1 MLTFCV
7 FLATIVAGVAVGNH
21 HSAYEGWLTIAG
33 GLVCTGLAYPIEK
46 VITAFAE
53 RIEG

>member
-7 FLATIVAGVAVGNH
+7 FLATI
-21 HSAYEGWLTIAG
+21 IAG
-33 GLVCTGLAYPIEK
+33 GLAYPIEM
-46 VITAFAE
+46 VITACAE